1 MRVEGGKMVKP
12 TVRALD
18 GSAFGAGVKRVS
30 LSCAHGTTARLLLPG
45 RAPLQ
50 ETVLQDLLIAVHD
63 SEKQCHCGETLHRS
77 AAQA

>member
-1 MRVEGGKMVKP
+1 MVKP
-12 TVRALD
+12 TVQVRD
-18 GSAFGAGVKRVS
+18 ESVFGAGVKRVS

-50 ETVLQDLLIAVHD
+50 ETVLKDLLIAVHD
-63 SEKQCHCGETLHRS
+63 IEKQCHCGETLRQP